1 MKRARLFVLLL
12 SAITLPVFAQNLV
25 VNGDFEGGFR
35 SVPGGVVANGWQ
47 PWDAG
52 TVNPLYPGRTYYWE
66 VPGVSGQAQRVISG
80 QIAGQSFR
88 GGIYQ
93 VVEGTIPGVP
103 HVLSFDYLVAGTTDP
118 NAGQERRIG
127 YDLTGGTNPKSAS
140 IVWVV
145 VEDATGEK
153 PWQHF
158 RTVIV
163 PTGTRV
169 TIWVRAGIYWPVATT
184 FIDIDN
190 VVLQPLGYNIH
201 GQVTL
206 SDFGGTVSLV
216 PVEVQ
221 LRPAGDPNPLRTVML
236 SLDDAGNYV
245 LRDVQPGSY
254 DLAFK
259 ASHWLRQVVR
269 NVQVVNADV
278 SGVDVTLPNGDVDGD
293 NEVGLMDLGALLAA
307 FGSTPGDSAWN
318 PNADLDGDE
327 EVGLMD
333 FGVLVRS
340 FGLTGEE

>member
-1 MKRARLFVLLL
+1 MKRLGLCVLLG
-12 SAITLPVFAQNLV
+12 AVVLPVFAQSLV

-52 TVNPLYPGRTYYWE
+52 TVNPIYPGRTYYWE
-66 VPGVSGQAQRVISG
+66 VPGVPGKAQRIISG

-103 HVLSFDYLVAGTTDP
+103 HVFSFDYLLAGATTDP
-118 NAGQERRIG
+118 NAGQQRRIG
-127 YDLTGGTNPKSAS
+127 YDLTGGTNPDSPS

-145 VEDATGEK
+145 FEDATGEK

-169 TIWVRAGIYWPVATT
+169 TIWVRAGIYWPIVTT

-190 VVLQPLGYNIH
+190 VVLQPLGYSIR
-201 GQVTL
+201 GKVTL
-206 SDFGGTVSLV
+206 SDFAGTVSSV
-216 PVEVQ
+216 PVEAQ
-221 LRPAGDPNPLRTVML
+221 LRAAGTTNPLRTVVL
-236 SLDDAGNYV
+236 SLDEAGNYV
-245 LRDVQPGSY
+245 LPDVQPGNY

-269 NVQVVNADV
+269 GVQVVNADV

-293 NEVGLMDLGALLAA
+293 NEVSLTDFGNLVAA
-307 FGSTPGDSAWN
+307 FGTAAGDDGWN
-318 PNADLDGDE
+318 PNADLDGDG
-327 EVGLMD
+327 EVNLLD
-333 FGVLVRS
+333 FGILVRY
-340 FGLTGEE
+340 FGMMGDD